1 MTIKIPVEHNQ
12 LAYSVAR
19 TAKLL
24 GMSRQCVYD
33 EIAAGRLRSF
43 IHGQRRRSIS
53 AEAINEWVLAR
64 EKGTDPTV
72 RLRMPRGMRIRGSAM
87 R

>member
-1 MTIKIPVEHNQ
+1 MIEHYQ
-12 LAYSVAR
+12 LAYSVTK

-24 GMSRQCVYD
+24 GMARQMVYN

-43 IHGQRRRSIS
+43 LHGQRRRSIS
-53 AEAINEWVLAR
+53 AEAINEWILAR
-64 EKGTDPTV
+64 EKGTDPTA
-72 RLRMPRGMRIRGSAM
+72 RLKMPHRMRIRGSAM

>member
-1 MTIKIPVEHNQ
+1 MIDHYQ
-12 LAYSVAR
+12 LAYSVDK

-24 GMSRQCVYD
+24 GMARQMVYN

-43 IHGQRRRSIS
+43 IHGKRRRSIS
-53 AEAINEWVLAR
+53 AEAIDDWIAAR

-72 RLRMPRGMRIRGSAM
+72 RLRMPHGMNRAGRM